1 MVGAADA
8 VFLVSAKVQRSATV
22 GAELVD
28 QADLAF
34 GIAKREQLLTEDLHT
49 HLRAIRL
56 GNLARQQ
63 DRHPVPAHKLA
74 HWGAGA
80 GAHQCFRHFP
90 VHCRAALLA
99 AVSTQRDNSVKMTL
113 PEECGSCRPAAHCAG
128 AAEAMLRAG

>member
-8 VFLVSAKVQRSATV
+8 VFLVSPKVQRSATV
-22 GAELVD
+22 RAELVD

-34 GIAKREQLLTEDLHT
+34 GSAKREQLLAEDPHT

-56 GNLARQQ
+56 GDLARQQ
-63 DRHPVPAHKLA
+63 DRHPVPAHQLA

-80 GAHQCFRHFP
+80 GTHQCFRDFP

-99 AVSTQRDNSVKMTL
+99 AVSTKRDNSGKMTW
-113 PEECGSCRPAAHCAG
+113 PAQCGS
-128 AAEAMLRAG
+128 